1 MANYLR
7 ITVYHPGKDVSAI
20 IDCNGKF
27 EQPWELSVFMIQ
39 KGFNVL
45 EIGNENKFLEG
56 NISRIPEETNKLM
69 LRACMQGKPAYNG
82 KNVEV
87 NGKSYNPNKNN

>member
-7 ITVYHPGKDVSAI
+7 VTVYHPNKNVSAI

-39 KGFNVL
+39 KGFDVL

-56 NISRIPEETNKLM
+56 NIERVPEETDKLI

-82 KNVEV
+82 QNVEV
-87 NGKSYNPNKNN
+87 NGKSYNPNKNK